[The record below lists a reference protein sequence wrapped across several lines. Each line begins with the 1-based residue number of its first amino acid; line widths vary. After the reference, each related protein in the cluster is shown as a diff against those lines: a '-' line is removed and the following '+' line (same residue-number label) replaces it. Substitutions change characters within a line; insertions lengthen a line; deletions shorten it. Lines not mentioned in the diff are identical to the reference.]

1 MTDPKY
7 VAVRLFWLD
16 EDVTFSTVLSQFL
29 YKWAVRTLGNKYR
42 RNIFQWMNAFCS
54 FKSEMRHSKPS
65 SRIKSKIGSPRNIL
79 FKLFNNFHL
88 ICCVKDIFVAKFKPQ
103 FCSATICG
111 SWNQVHFIFNRL
123 FKNLSSPSTQS
134 CNLRPLPNSR
144 YQGHSASSNIDDQTF
159 KLNLHTDIRY
169 EYRQEA

>member
-42 RNIFQWMNAFCS
+42 RNIFQSMNAFCS
-54 FKSEMRHSKPS
+54 LKSEMRHSKPS
-65 SRIKSKIGSPRNIL
+65 SRIKKQGSPRNIQL
-79 FKLFNNFHL
+79 ALRFYHDNFHL

-103 FCSATICG
+103 FCSATMCG

-134 CNLRPLPNSR
+134 CNLRPLPNSS
-144 YQGHSASSNIDDQTF
+144 YHGHSASSNIDDQTF
-159 KLNLHTDIRY
+159 KFDQCIS
-169 EYRQEA
+169 